1 MSSRLHLTKFLSL
14 LLYRTDLLDLCQSLS
29 STNCILKLTSHFAIS
44 NPMSAAGKKYR
55 SFINDDGE
63 CNNSRSVM
71 KWTNSRK
78 IIENRVSTIKDFID
92 IRDCYK

>member
-1 MSSRLHLTKFLSL
+1 
-14 LLYRTDLLDLCQSLS
+14 
-29 STNCILKLTSHFAIS
+29 
-44 NPMSAAGKKYR
+44 MSAGGKKYR

-78 IIENRVSTIKDFID
+78 VIKNIVSTIKDFID